1 MIIVSNVVWCP
12 HQNKP
17 MSSSSNDTSPSLN
30 NGMEDKAV
38 SSRAMA
44 CMFNL
49 PIKRGKKI
57 KIKIIK
63 KESKILT
70 FNFSSSFEVPHLK
83 KRSQMNLFF
92 MVLLINLTCI
102 NVFLYIA

>member
-1 MIIVSNVVWCP
+1 MIIVSDVVWCP

-49 PIKRGKKI
+49 PIKREKK
-57 KIKIIK
+57 KNK
-63 KESKILT
+63 
-70 FNFSSSFEVPHLK
+70 NNK
-83 KRSQMNLFF
+83 KRKQNL
-92 MVLLINLTCI
+92 NL
-102 NVFLYIA
+102 